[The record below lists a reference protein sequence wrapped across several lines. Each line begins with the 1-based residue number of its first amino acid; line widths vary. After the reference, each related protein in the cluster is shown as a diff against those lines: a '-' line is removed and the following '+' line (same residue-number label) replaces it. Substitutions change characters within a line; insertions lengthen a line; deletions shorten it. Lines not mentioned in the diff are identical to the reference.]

1 MIGEVLH
8 LSVQL
13 SKLERKIKNANIT
26 ELVTYPSEDYL
37 DTKRLIECAKPN
49 MLLGESFESSE
60 PRKAPK
66 EESTPTP
73 EKTSQ
78 QVVDSFNEVL
88 RLAKSGQQTWWTDD
102 TKNSTDLHIQRVQ
115 KYYET
120 HIK

>member
-26 ELVTYPSEDYL
+26 ELVTYPPKDYL
-37 DTKRLIECAKPN
+37 DTKRLIECAKPS
-49 MLLGESFESSE
+49 MLLGESTESSE
-60 PRKAPK
+60 PHKAPK
-66 EESTPTP
+66 EGSTPTP

-102 TKNSTDLHIQRVQ
+102 TKKSTDLHIQRVQ
-115 KYYET
+115 NYYET
-120 HIK
+120 HVK